1 MELSE
6 RRYFDDLA
14 HSMSGCTARSVK
26 VWAINMN
33 HGQQSLCTVSPIP
46 CTLISMN
53 YLFHC
58 LTPPFFPVPKGM
70 DKDEATADS
79 GPRPIAA
86 IESVFRTRFRE
97 SLTAFAQL
105 TDVCLLSIYIYVY
118 LFVCSLSLIYIYI
131 NLYQHVH
138 LNGFDCVCV
147 RVSVSCVCTCSTFIH
162 VALWQFL
169 AHCSE
174 TICLRVP
181 SLSLSLSLSFPH
193 THHSGPDGVAEGVS
207 CKGTGAQ
214 WACGHLQHVHPGV
227 WGLDRA
233 WYGASERARRW
244 YLHVFKCY
252 YQYIYI
258 SMFL

>member
-1 MELSE
+1 
-6 RRYFDDLA
+6 
-14 HSMSGCTARSVK
+14 
-26 VWAINMN
+26 MN

-105 TDVCLLSIYIYVY
+105 TDVCLLSIYIFMCIYLYVH
-118 LFVCSLSLIYIYI
+118 SHSSIYMYI

-181 SLSLSLSLSFPH
+181 SLSLSLSLSLFPTH
-193 THHSGPDGVAEGVS
+193 TSLRPRRCRGRRQLQGNGCAVS
-207 CKGTGAQ
+207 MRPLATCAPRRVRSRSSMVRSLRAGAPMIL
-214 WACGHLQHVHPGV
+214 ACIQVL
-227 WGLDRA
+227 L
-233 WYGASERARRW
+233 SI
-244 YLHVFKCY
+244 
-252 YQYIYI
+252 YIYI